1 MNMERT
7 DFVLAFDCV
16 EVPCHKHILA
26 AASPVLAAM
35 VKNKHR
41 EAIENKADFKLS
53 GEVGQAF
60 VKFIYTGEVEEALLK
75 EHGSAFLAMGELYDI
90 KELKDMAEVELVIQ
104 LNKENMVE
112 MINTGEFFRADD
124 LFEAALKFTKANMSW
139 LRSQDGGMD
148 EVMKLSK
155 EVMARLL

>member
-1 MNMERT
+1 M
-7 DFVLAFDCV
+7 
-16 EVPCHKHILA
+16 PCHKHILA

-41 EAIENKADFKLS
+41 EAIENKADIKLS

-60 VKFIYTGEVEEALLK
+60 VKFIYTGEVEQALLK
-75 EHGSAFLAMGELYDI
+75 GHRSAFLAMGELYDI
-90 KELKDMAEVELVIQ
+90 KELKDMAEVELVNQ

-112 MINTGEFFRADD
+112 MINTGELFRADD

-139 LRSQDGGMD
+139 LRSQ
-148 EVMKLSK
+148 V
-155 EVMARLL
+155 RYLLKN